1 LTSTKLTAAIS
12 ATLKPG
18 DPERR
23 GVMICD
29 GKQTDSEVIYWT
41 IVPGDAE
48 YESPITPHHGVH
60 HDRYLS
66 FE

>member
-1 LTSTKLTAAIS
+1 MAS
-12 ATLKPG
+12 PG
-18 DPERR
+18 PQPSDTERR
-23 GVMICD
+23 GVMICH
-29 GKQTDSEVIYWT
+29 GKLTDTEVIYWK

-66 FE
+66 FEYVPPI